1 MLTHSRDSKPTNPF
15 WAHSRL
21 RFVAMEASNCS
32 VLASP
37 CVSALVWVFSALKT
51 LSHVHLQ
58 QTESVNLCS
67 VNRSNFRPRKL
78 ADLSLLSVFS
88 LVNTLSAENSQTHPL
103 FFQWKKHVLSPFNEK
118 YLLLWSFE
126 GLLSTNCNSWFLR
139 DLGYLLMNWL
149 RNTLSRYFWRFGLPF
164 DYRYLK

>member
-32 VLASP
+32 VLAS
-37 CVSALVWVFSALKT
+37 VLLFGVFSALKT

-103 FFQWKKHVLSPFNEK
+103 FFQWKKTRPLSFQWK
-118 YLLLWSFE
+118 CLLLRSFE
-126 GLLSTNCNSWFLR
+126 GLLSTNCNSWILR